1 MSTARKLR
9 IIASGQAEP
18 PWQSFNTSI
27 ADHPG
32 FCVIE
37 VVEGGLDLL
46 LAVRIEKPSA
56 VILHGATGQ
65 SGISSHLFSE
75 NPDLTILKLYGS
87 GKAFIEQRCPE
98 QRQVV
103 PTDPDTLRETLR
115 VAVQDPCSP
124 GRPA

>member
-9 IIASGQAEP
+9 IITSGRAEP
-18 PWQSFNTSI
+18 PWQSFNASVAEQSEFSI
-27 ADHPG
+27 TEIAEFG
-32 FCVIE
+32 IE
-37 VVEGGLDLL
+37 LL

-56 VILHGATGQ
+56 VILHGVSEK

-75 NPDLTILKLYGS
+75 YPDLTILKLCNS

-103 PTDPDTLRETLR
+103 PADPDTLRETLLN
-115 VAVQDPCSP
+115 AVEDPCLKGP
-124 GRPA
+124 EG